1 MTSTINVRPRRR
13 GSKALLNRAVVV
25 EAALDAL
32 RGGGPTALTM
42 RGLAARLDTGPASL
56 YAWFHNQRELHVL
69 VLDAIAA
76 QVHRS
81 DETSPP
87 EERLIELLLAYGH
100 CLFAY
105 PGSAQLALVTSPAG
119 PAHLDLLEDCL
130 VLVEELGLTA
140 PRAEGVLDA
149 LFLLVT
155 ATVAEQ
161 DARRSDERSG
171 SIPELYDAAVSAD
184 PARWPHLA
192 IALSQIRRIE
202 GEQRL
207 VDSIR
212 TFLRGLRP

>member
-1 MTSTINVRPRRR
+1 MTSTIDVRPRRR
-13 GSKALLNRAVVV
+13 GSKALLNRAAVV

-32 RGGGPTALTM
+32 RDGGPETLTM

-56 YAWFHNQRELHVL
+56 YAWVRNQRELHVL

-76 QVHRS
+76 QVQLSTEGRPT
-81 DETSPP
+81 EQ
-87 EERLIELLLAYGH
+87 RLIDLLLAYGG

-105 PGSAQLALVTSPAG
+105 PGSAQLALAAPPTG

-130 VLVEELGLTA
+130 VLLEELGLEP
-140 PRAEGVLDA
+140 PRAEEILDA
-149 LFLLVT
+149 LVLLVT

-161 DARRSDERSG
+161 DARRSDEGSG
-171 SIPELYDAAVSAD
+171 SIPELYDAAIAAD

-192 IALSQIRRIE
+192 VALTQVRRID

-212 TFLRGLRP
+212 TFLGGLKP

>member
-1 MTSTINVRPRRR
+1 MSSNIDVRPRRR
-13 GSKALLNRAVVV
+13 GSKALLNRAAVV

-32 RGGGPTALTM
+32 RDGGPTALTM

-56 YAWFHNQRELHVL
+56 YAWVRNQRELHVL

-76 QVHRS
+76 QVTPS
-81 DETSPP
+81 DQPDPP
-87 EERLIELLLAYGH
+87 EQRLIDLLLAYGR
-100 CLFAY
+100 CLFGY
-105 PGSAQLALVTSPAG
+105 PGSAQLALATSPTG

-130 VLVEELGLTA
+130 VLLEELGLTP
-140 PRAEGVLDA
+140 PRAEAVLDA

-161 DARRSDERSG
+161 DARRSDEGAG
-171 SIPELYDAAVSAD
+171 SIPELYEAAVTSD

-192 IALSQIRRIE
+192 TALTQIHRID

-212 TFLRGLRP
+212 TFLAGLRP